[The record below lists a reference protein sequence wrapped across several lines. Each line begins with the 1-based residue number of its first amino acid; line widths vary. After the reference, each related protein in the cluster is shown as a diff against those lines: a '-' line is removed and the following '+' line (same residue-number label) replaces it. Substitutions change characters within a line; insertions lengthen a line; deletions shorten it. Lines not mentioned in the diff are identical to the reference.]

1 MSFAKFFRTAFVIGC
16 LLRCNKT
23 LVILTIC
30 KPCSFNFTSV
40 NKKFLRN

>member
-23 LVILTIC
+23 LVILTIW

-40 NKKFLRN
+40 NKKFLLN